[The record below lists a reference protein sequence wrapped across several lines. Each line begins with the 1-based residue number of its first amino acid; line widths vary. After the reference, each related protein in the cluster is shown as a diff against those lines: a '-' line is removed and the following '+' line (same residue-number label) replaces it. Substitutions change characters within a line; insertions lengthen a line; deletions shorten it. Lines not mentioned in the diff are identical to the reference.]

1 MTNFNAIEFKNM
13 TDNLSLSQL
22 RDMQEEIKNEIS
34 KMVMNTDLIQKL
46 AILES
51 IINERQGE

>member
-13 TDNLSLSQL
+13 TNNLSLSQL
-22 RDMQEEIKNEIS
+22 REMQEEIKNEIS

-51 IINERQGE
+51 VINERQGE